1 MILVT
6 VGSQLP
12 FDRLIKFVDDLAPEL
27 DEQIIAQVGL
37 SNYSPRNFEPQE
49 HFHPVKFEKLMQ
61 DARLIVAHA
70 GVGTILNAQRYNKP
84 AILFPRR
91 ASFGEHRNDHQ
102 IGTCEKLAGKRGV
115 FVAYTEDE
123 LESFI
128 KTDDLRKQYR
138 GDDVLAN
145 EVFAANLKS
154 ALQQLSF

>member
-12 FDRLIKFVDDLAPEL
+12 FDRLIRFMDNLAPEL
-27 DEQIIAQVGL
+27 DEPIIAQVGV
-37 SNYSPRNFEPQE
+37 SNYVPRNFQPFE
-49 HFHPVKFEKLMQ
+49 HIHPVEFEEMMRE
-61 DARLIVAHA
+61 ARLIVAHA

-84 AILFPRR
+84 AVLFPRR

-102 IGTCEKLAGKRGV
+102 IATCEKLAGRRGV

-123 LESFI
+123 LASFI

-138 GDDVLAN
+138 GEDVLAN
-145 EVFAANLKS
+145 EVFAEKLKS
-154 ALQQLSF
+154 ALQQLAA